1 METLRETLVRLLE
14 NGSDKVDSSWV
25 DEMSRQYPYFTVPA
39 LLQVK
44 RDNGMSDERRRKLL
58 RRISLNTPS
67 KDVLY
72 SIVEPM
78 AADIADIYP
87 PDDRP
92 SAPTTDE
99 AIDTF
104 IVNYGKPTPREDELL
119 ERLIF
124 NPTPDY
130 ALLLADEEEHSLP
143 LPEEAAGDSR
153 ESLINAFIIKSKE
166 NHGHFPATSEESA
179 EKPEDTVSEKTPE
192 EPIQAPEVQDDSLLS
207 ESLAKIYIK
216 QHRYAKAFEIISG
229 LSLKYP
235 EKSVY
240 FADQLRFLQKLI
252 INQQYQK
259 QK

>member
-14 NGSDKVDSSWV
+14 NSSDKVDSSWV

-58 RRISLNTPS
+58 RRIALNTPS

-104 IVNYGKPTPREDELL
+104 IVNYGKPPPREDELL

-153 ESLINAFIIKSKE
+153 ESLINAFII
-166 NHGHFPATSEESA
+166 
-179 EKPEDTVSEKTPE
+179 
-192 EPIQAPEVQDDSLLS
+192 
-207 ESLAKIYIK
+207 
-216 QHRYAKAFEIISG
+216 
-229 LSLKYP
+229 
-235 EKSVY
+235 
-240 FADQLRFLQKLI
+240 
-252 INQQYQK
+252 
-259 QK
+259 

>member
-39 LLQVK
+39 LLQVE

-58 RRISLNTPS
+58 RRIALNTPS

-143 LPEEAAGDSR
+143 LPEEAAGDSQ
-153 ESLINAFIIKSKE
+153 ESMINAFIIKSKE

-179 EKPEDTVSEKTPE
+179 EKPEYTVIEKTPE

-207 ESLAKIYIK
+207 ESLAKI
-216 QHRYAKAFEIISG
+216 
-229 LSLKYP
+229 
-235 EKSVY
+235 
-240 FADQLRFLQKLI
+240 
-252 INQQYQK
+252 
-259 QK
+259 

>member
-1 METLRETLVRLLE
+1 
-14 NGSDKVDSSWV
+14 
-25 DEMSRQYPYFTVPA
+25 MSRQYPYFTVPA
-39 LLQVK
+39 LLQVE

-58 RRISLNTPS
+58 RRIALNTPS

-143 LPEEAAGDSR
+143 LPEEAAGDSQ
-153 ESLINAFIIKSKE
+153 ESMINAFIIKSKE

-179 EKPEDTVSEKTPE
+179 EKPEYTVIEKTPE

>member
-58 RRISLNTPS
+58 RRIALNTPS

-104 IVNYGKPTPREDELL
+104 IANYGKPARTSCLSASYSTPP
-119 ERLIF
+119 
-124 NPTPDY
+124 PTTPY
-130 ALLLADEEEHSLP
+130 CSPTKRSTACPCPKKLQAT
-143 LPEEAAGDSR
+143 AGR
-153 ESLINAFIIKSKE
+153 A
-166 NHGHFPATSEESA
+166 
-179 EKPEDTVSEKTPE
+179 
-192 EPIQAPEVQDDSLLS
+192 
-207 ESLAKIYIK
+207 
-216 QHRYAKAFEIISG
+216 
-229 LSLKYP
+229 
-235 EKSVY
+235 
-240 FADQLRFLQKLI
+240 
-252 INQQYQK
+252 
-259 QK
+259 